1 MTKFLASLRAQAI
14 ALLKVLQLI
23 CTYDRTAVISG
34 LIAILTLLAAR
45 FGFRLN
51 ASDTAYLASALTAL
65 VVAFTHVKFALKNAG
80 SHARRVA
87 RWEAVM
93 DAHEAAHGEHEKP

>member
-65 VVAFTHVKFALKNAG
+65 VVAFTHVHFAVKHAG
-80 SHARRVA
+80 KHAELLRRY
-87 RWEAVM
+87 EAVLGK
-93 DAHEAAHGEHEKP
+93 HEAILDEKS